1 MSTGQETI
9 KKQRYLP
16 NAAETIPM
24 TGSMSTPQ
32 AISIASISKVQIFN
46 SKTKLNSDADTTEM
60 YHRPL
65 GAKQ

>member
-9 KKQRYLP
+9 EKEQRYLP

-46 SKTKLNSDADTTEM
+46 SKNKT
-60 YHRPL
+60 
-65 GAKQ
+65 